1 METDPFR
8 PAYHFTPPTAW
19 LNDPN
24 GMVYYDGEYHL
35 FYQHH
40 PDNTVWG
47 PMHWGHAVS
56 HDLVNWQHLPT
67 ALAPDAL
74 GMIFSGS
81 AVIDW
86 YNTAGFGP
94 EAMIASYTYHNSDAR
109 QSQAIA
115 YSLDKGRTWTK
126 YAGNPVI
133 PTPANISDFRDP
145 KLLWYADDPGRGH
158 WVMAL
163 AAGRAI
169 LFYTSP
175 NLLDWQPSGSFGF
188 GYGAMG
194 GVWETPDLF
203 KLPVTGTAES
213 RWVLT
218 VGIGDN
224 APAGGSGTQYFIG
237 QFDGQT
243 FTSVNPQETVLWAD
257 YGADF
262 YAAQSWSNAP
272 DNRRIWLAWLNNWQY
287 ANQIPT
293 TTWRGAM
300 TIPRELRLVPTQD
313 GIRLAQTAVPELAQ
327 LRQNKQRWQ
336 NVTLEPGAP
345 FVLEVRGDR
354 LEIIAELEMPTRA
367 NGQLPGAVGLRLRV
381 GDGVA
386 TAVGYIPRSSTLFV
400 DRTNAGQS
408 AFNYNFASVHTAPFA
423 PADGILK
430 LHIFVDRASI
440 EVLANEGLIS
450 FSEQIF
456 PDEASV
462 GVELFAE
469 GTAVP
474 VRSLEIYQLGAAH
487 FWPQHTSADD
497 DRPIVVAI
505 F

>member
-1 METDPFR
+1 MELEPYR

-40 PDNTVWG
+40 PDSTVWG

-56 HDLVNWQHLPT
+56 RDLVNWQHLPI
-67 ALAPDAL
+67 ALAPDEL
-74 GMIFSGS
+74 GTIFSGS

-86 YNTAGFGP
+86 HNTAGFGP
-94 EAMIASYTYHNSDAR
+94 EAMIASYTYQDPDAR

-115 YSLDKGRTWTK
+115 YSLDNGRTWTK

-133 PTPANISDFRDP
+133 PTPANLFDFRDP
-145 KLLWYADDPGRGH
+145 KLLWYDDGSGGGH

-188 GYGAMG
+188 GYGALG

-203 KLPVTGTAES
+203 ELPVTGTAES

-224 APAGGSGTQYFIG
+224 APAGGSGTHYFIG

-243 FTSVNPQETVLWAD
+243 FTSDNPKETVLWAD

-262 YAAQSWSNAP
+262 YAAQSWSSAP

-300 TIPRELRLVPTQD
+300 TLPRELRLVPTQE

-327 LRQNKQRWQ
+327 LRQHTQRWH
-336 NVTLEPGAP
+336 NVILEPGVP
-345 FVLEVRGDR
+345 FVPEVSGDQ
-354 LEIIAELEMPTRA
+354 LEIIAELETPIEA
-367 NGQLPGAVGLRLRV
+367 NSLGIRLRL
-381 GDGVA
+381 GDGEA
-386 TAVGYIPRSSTLFV
+386 TAVGYAPKSGLLFV

-408 AFNYNFASVHTAPFA
+408 AFNYNFASAHTAPFE

-430 LHIFVDRASI
+430 LHIFVDRASL

-456 PDEASV
+456 PGEASV

-469 GTAVP
+469 GTAVT
-474 VRSLEIYQLGAAH
+474 VRTLEVYQLSAAQ
-487 FWPQHTSADD
+487 FLPLRTTADGQL
-497 DRPIVVAI
+497 PVAVAAP
-505 F
+505 

>member
-1 METDPFR
+1 MELEPFR

-19 LNDPN
+19 LNDTN

-40 PDNTVWG
+40 PDSTVWG

-56 HDLVNWQHLPT
+56 RDLVNWRHLPI
-67 ALAPDAL
+67 ALAPDEL
-74 GMIFSGS
+74 GTIFSGS

-86 YNTAGFGP
+86 HNTAGFGP
-94 EAMIASYTYHNSDAR
+94 EAMIASYTYQDPDAR

-115 YSLDKGRTWTK
+115 YSLDNGRTWTK

-133 PTPANISDFRDP
+133 PPPANLRDFRDP
-145 KLLWYADDPGRGH
+145 KLLWYDNGRGGGH

-163 AAGRAI
+163 AAGRAV

-175 NLLDWQPSGSFGF
+175 NLLDWQPAGSFGF

-203 KLPVTGTAES
+203 ELPVTGTAES

-224 APAGGSGTQYFIG
+224 APASGSGTHYFIG

-243 FTSVNPQETVLWAD
+243 FTSDNPKETVLWAD

-262 YAAQSWSNAP
+262 YAAQSWSSAP
-272 DNRRIWLAWLNNWQY
+272 DGRRIWLAWLNNWQY

-300 TIPRELRLVPTQD
+300 TIPRELRLVPTPE
-313 GIRLAQTAVPELAQ
+313 GIRLAQTAVPELTQ
-327 LRQNKQRWQ
+327 LRQHKQHWHK
-336 NVTLEPGAP
+336 VTLQSGTP
-345 FVLEVRGDR
+345 FVPEVSSDR
-354 LEIIAELEMPTRA
+354 LEIIAELETPIEA
-367 NGQLPGAVGLRLRV
+367 NSLGIRLRL
-381 GDGVA
+381 GEGEA
-386 TAVGYIPRSSTLFV
+386 TAVGYTPKSQLLFV
-400 DRTNAGQS
+400 DRTTAGQS
-408 AFNYNFASVHTAPFA
+408 AFNDNFASVHTAPFA
-423 PADGILK
+423 PAEGLLK

-440 EVLANEGLIS
+440 EVLANDGLIS

-456 PDEASV
+456 PGAASV

-469 GTAVP
+469 GTAVT
-474 VRSLEIYQLGAAH
+474 VRNLEIYQLSAAQ
-487 FWPQHTSADD
+487 FRPLHTTADGQL
-497 DRPIVVAI
+497 PAAVAAP
-505 F
+505 